1 MTYVPGIPPPQS
13 DSPRVREL
21 SKKLADVI
29 DDFQGQYPMRP
40 GEIRQALRIAASQ
53 KASGG
58 AGTAVA
64 VASGV
69 GLLIAIGLFAY
80 YISQREP
87 GAGDIAAIPAVLIGV
102 GIVVVGV
109 AAYLRNR

>member
-1 MTYVPGIPPPQS
+1 MTYVPGVPPPQS

-29 DDFQGQYPMRP
+29 DDFQSQYPMKP
-40 GEIRQALRIAASQ
+40 GEIRQALRIAGSQ

-64 VASGV
+64 VASGIA
-69 GLLIAIGLFAY
+69 LLLAIGIFSF
-80 YISQREP
+80 YIARSQPE
-87 GAGDIAAIPAVLIGV
+87 AGGLSAIPAILVLVGIVGV
-102 GIVVVGV
+102 GIV
-109 AAYLRNR
+109 AYLRNR